1 MLRWSMSRWFGL
13 DARAARVSLT
23 VLVFAAVLALL
34 YLLRHVLVLL
44 AFSVF
49 FAYLLY
55 PLVGLV
61 QRVRPLA
68 RHRTMAIGVVYGLVL
83 IAVTAVGAVTGPKL
97 ASELSNLARRLPEIS
112 QQLKTGAIAGDMLEA
127 RGLKAAQVRD
137 VETFLREH
145 AGEILS
151 YVQGA
156 ATAVLVWLAGAW
168 TLVLIP
174 IFAFFILKEA
184 EAITSSLTR
193 RFETH
198 PNRELWRGIGQDVHD
213 LLGEYVRALILLS
226 LLTFLVWMG
235 VFLVAGV
242 PYAVVLAAVAGVLE
256 FLPLFGPL
264 AAGVLVM
271 IVALFSGYPHPLFL
285 FLFIVLWRGIQ
296 DYVSSPLIMGRG
308 IELHPGLVIFG
319 VIAGGEIAGAAG
331 MFLSVPVIS
340 ALRIV
345 WRRIQALPPPR
356 KDIAYSVEVATPL
369 TEAPVRER

>member
-1 MLRWSMSRWFGL
+1 MSRWFGL
-13 DARAARVSLT
+13 DARAARVTLT

-34 YLLRHVLVLL
+34 YLLRHILVLL

-55 PLVGLV
+55 PLVQLV

-68 RHRTMAIGVVYGLVL
+68 RHRTMAIGVVYGLLL
-83 IAVTAVGAVTGPKL
+83 IAVSAVGVITGPKL
-97 ASELSNLARRLPEIS
+97 ASELSNLARKLPEIS

-127 RGLKAAQVRD
+127 RGLKAAQLRD

-145 AGEILS
+145 AGDILS
-151 YVQGA
+151 YVQGV

-174 IFAFFILKEA
+174 IFAFFILKDA
-184 EAITSSLTR
+184 ETITASLTS
-193 RFETH
+193 RFETRRD
-198 PNRELWRGIGQDVHD
+198 RELWRGIGQDVHD

-242 PYAVVLAAVAGVLE
+242 PYAVVLAAIAGVLE

-264 AAGVLVM
+264 AAGALVM

-285 FLFIVLWRGIQ
+285 FLFIVVWRGIQ

-345 WRRIQALPPPR
+345 WRRLQALPPPR
-356 KDIAYSVEVATPL
+356 TEIAHSVEMATPL
-369 TEAPVRER
+369 SEAPVRER

>member
-1 MLRWSMSRWFGL
+1 MSGWFGL
-13 DARAARVSLT
+13 DARAARVTLT

-34 YLLRHVLVLL
+34 YLLRHVLLL
-44 AFSVF
+44 MAFSVF

-55 PLVGLV
+55 PLVRVV
-61 QRVRPLA
+61 QRVSPLA
-68 RHRTMAIGVVYGLVL
+68 AHRTTAIGIVYGLLL
-83 IAVTAVGAVTGPKL
+83 IAVTAIGMVTGPKL
-97 ASELSNLARRLPEIS
+97 TTELSNLARKLPEIS
-112 QQLKTGAIAGDMLEA
+112 EQVKTGTIAADMLEA
-127 RGLKAAQVRD
+127 RGLKTAQVRD

-145 AGEILS
+145 AGDILA
-151 YVQGA
+151 YVQRV

-174 IFAFFILKEA
+174 IFAFFILKDA
-184 EAITSSLTR
+184 ESITASVTNLFETR
-193 RFETH
+193 R
-198 PNRELWRGIGQDVHD
+198 NRELWHGIGQDVHD
-213 LLGEYVRALILLS
+213 LLGEYVRALILLA

-242 PYAVVLAAVAGVLE
+242 PYAIVLAAIAGVLE

-264 AAGVLVM
+264 VAGALVM
-271 IVALFSGYPHPLFL
+271 IVAFFSGYAHPLL
-285 FLFIVLWRGIQ
+285 LLLFIIVWRGIQ

-345 WRRIQALPPPR
+345 WRRIQALPPAR
-356 KDIAYSVEVATPL
+356 TEAAIARSLDVATPL
-369 TEAPVRER
+369 AEAPVRER

>member
-1 MLRWSMSRWFGL
+1 MATWMGL
-13 DARAARVSLT
+13 DARAARVTLT

-34 YLLRHVLVLL
+34 YLLRHVVLLL

-55 PLVGLV
+55 PLVKLV

-68 RHRTMAIGVVYGLVL
+68 GHRTMAIGVVYGLVL
-83 IAVTAVGAVTGPKL
+83 IAVTAVGVVTGPKL
-97 ASELSNLARRLPEIS
+97 TAELSNLAKKLPEIS

-127 RGLKAAQVRD
+127 RGVKAAQVRD

-145 AGEILS
+145 AGGILS
-151 YVQGA
+151 YVQGV
-156 ATAVLVWLAGAW
+156 ATAVAVWLAGAW

-174 IFAFFILKEA
+174 IFAFFILKDA
-184 EAITSSLTR
+184 ETLTTSVTGLFETR
-193 RFETH
+193 R
-198 PNRELWRGIGQDVHD
+198 NRDLWRGIGQDVHD

-242 PYAVVLAAVAGVLE
+242 PYAIVLAAIAGVLE

-264 AAGVLVM
+264 VAGALVM
-271 IVALFSGYPHPLFL
+271 IVALFSGYAHPVLL
-285 FLFIVLWRGIQ
+285 LLFIILWRGIQ

-345 WRRIQALPPPR
+345 WRRLQALPPR
-356 KDIAYSVEVATPL
+356 RIETGVTRAVEVASPL
-369 TEAPVRER
+369 AKAPVRER

>member
-1 MLRWSMSRWFGL
+1 MSSWIGL
-13 DARAARVSLT
+13 DARAARVTWT
-23 VLVFAAVLALL
+23 VLVFAGGLALL
-34 YLLRHVLVLL
+34 YLLRHVVLLL

-55 PLVGLV
+55 PLVKLV
-61 QRVRPLA
+61 QRVRLLA
-68 RHRTMAIGVVYGLVL
+68 HRRTIAIGLVYGLVL
-83 IAVTAVGAVTGPKL
+83 IAVSAVGVVTGPKL
-97 ASELSNLARRLPEIS
+97 TAELSNLARKLPEIS

-127 RGLKAAQVRD
+127 RGLKAAHVRD
-137 VETFLREH
+137 IESFVREH
-145 AGEILS
+145 TGDILS
-151 YVQGA
+151 YVQGV

-168 TLVLIP
+168 TLLLIP
-174 IFAFFILKEA
+174 IFAFFILKDA
-184 EAITSSLTR
+184 ETITTSLTGL
-193 RFETH
+193 FETRR
-198 PNRELWRGIGQDVHD
+198 NRELWRGIGRDVHD

-242 PYAVVLAAVAGVLE
+242 PYAVVLAAIAGVLE

-264 AAGVLVM
+264 VAGMLVM

-285 FLFIVLWRGIQ
+285 FLFIIAWRGIQ

-345 WRRIQALPPPR
+345 WRRMQALPPPR
-356 KDIAYSVEVATPL
+356 PEIARSVEVATPL
-369 TEAPVRER
+369 AEAPLRDG

>member
-1 MLRWSMSRWFGL
+1 MSRWFGL
-13 DARAARVSLT
+13 DARAARVTLT

-55 PLVGLV
+55 PLVQLV

-68 RHRTMAIGVVYGLVL
+68 RHRTMAIGVVYGLLL
-83 IAVTAVGAVTGPKL
+83 IAVSVVGVITGPKL
-97 ASELSNLARRLPEIS
+97 ASELSNLARKLPEIS

-127 RGLKAAQVRD
+127 RGLKAAQLRD

-145 AGEILS
+145 AGDILS
-151 YVQGA
+151 YVQGV

-174 IFAFFILKEA
+174 IFAFFILKDA
-184 EAITSSLTR
+184 ETITASLTS
-193 RFETH
+193 RFETRRD
-198 PNRELWRGIGQDVHD
+198 RELWRGIGQDVHD

-242 PYAVVLAAVAGVLE
+242 PYAVVLAAIAGVLE

-264 AAGVLVM
+264 AAGALVM

-285 FLFIVLWRGIQ
+285 FLFIVVWRGIQ

-345 WRRIQALPPPR
+345 WRRLQALPPPR
-356 KDIAYSVEVATPL
+356 TEIAHSVEMATPVATPL
-369 TEAPVRER
+369 SEAPVRER

>member
-1 MLRWSMSRWFGL
+1 MSTWLGL
-13 DARAARVSLT
+13 DARAARVTLT

-34 YLLRHVLVLL
+34 YLLRHVLLLL
-44 AFSVF
+44 ALSVF

-55 PLVGLV
+55 PLVRLV

-68 RHRTMAIGVVYGLVL
+68 RHRTTAIGVVYGLLL
-83 IAVTAVGAVTGPKL
+83 IAVTAVGVTTGPKL
-97 ASELSNLARRLPEIS
+97 AAELSNLARKVPEIS
-112 QQLKTGAIAGDMLEA
+112 QQLKAGAIAGDMLEA
-127 RGLKAAQVRD
+127 RGVKAAQVRD

-145 AGEILS
+145 AGGILS
-151 YVQGA
+151 SVQGV
-156 ATAVLVWLAGAW
+156 ATAVIVWLAGGW

-174 IFAFFILKEA
+174 IFAFFILKDA
-184 EAITSSLTR
+184 ETITTSLTGL
-193 RFETH
+193 FETRR
-198 PNRELWRGIGQDVHD
+198 NRDLWRGIGQDVHD
-213 LLGEYVRALILLS
+213 LLGGYVRALILLA

-242 PYAVVLAAVAGVLE
+242 PYAIVLAAIAGVLE

-264 AAGVLVM
+264 VAGALVM
-271 IVALFSGYPHPLFL
+271 IVALFSGYAHPVFL
-285 FLFIVLWRGIQ
+285 FLFIIVWRGIQ

-356 KDIAYSVEVATPL
+356 TETAVARSVEVATPL
-369 TEAPVRER
+369 AEAPVHER

>member
-1 MLRWSMSRWFGL
+1 MSRWFGL
-13 DARAARVSLT
+13 DARAARVTLT

-68 RHRTMAIGVVYGLVL
+68 RHRTLAIGVVYGLLL
-83 IAVTAVGAVTGPKL
+83 IAVTFVGVLTGPKL
-97 ASELSNLARRLPEIS
+97 ASELSNLARKLPEIS

-145 AGEILS
+145 AGDILF
-151 YVQGA
+151 YVQGV
-156 ATAVLVWLAGAW
+156 ATAVLVWLAGTW

-174 IFAFFILKEA
+174 IFAFFILKDA
-184 EAITSSLTR
+184 EAITASLTS
-193 RFETH
+193 RFETRR
-198 PNRELWRGIGQDVHD
+198 NRELWRGIGQDVHD

-242 PYAVVLAAVAGVLE
+242 PYAVVLAAIAGVLE
-256 FLPLFGPL
+256 FLPVFGPL
-264 AAGVLVM
+264 AAGALVM

-285 FLFIVLWRGIQ
+285 FLFIVVWRGIQ

-356 KDIAYSVEVATPL
+356 TEIAHSVEVATPVATPL
-369 TEAPVRER
+369 SEAPVRER

>member
-1 MLRWSMSRWFGL
+1 MSRWFGL
-13 DARAARVSLT
+13 DARAARVTLT

-34 YLLRHVLVLL
+34 YLLRHVVVLL

-68 RHRTMAIGVVYGLVL
+68 RHRTSAIAVVYGFLL
-83 IAVTAVGAVTGPKL
+83 IAVTVVGVVTGPKL
-97 ASELSNLARRLPEIS
+97 ASELSNLARKLPEIS

-145 AGEILS
+145 AGDILS

-174 IFAFFILKEA
+174 IFAFFILKDA
-184 EAITSSLTR
+184 EAITASLTS
-193 RFETH
+193 RFETRRD
-198 PNRELWRGIGQDVHD
+198 RELWRGIVQDVHD

-242 PYAVVLAAVAGVLE
+242 PYAVVLAAIAGVLE
-256 FLPLFGPL
+256 FLPLFGPF
-264 AAGVLVM
+264 AAGALVM
-271 IVALFSGYPHPLFL
+271 VVALFSGYPHPLFL
-285 FLFIVLWRGIQ
+285 FLFIVVWRGIQ

-345 WRRIQALPPPR
+345 WRRLQALPPPR
-356 KDIAYSVEVATPL
+356 TEIAHSVEVPTPL
-369 TEAPVRER
+369 SEAPVRDAGR

>member
-1 MLRWSMSRWFGL
+1 MSRWFGL
-13 DARAARVSLT
+13 DARAARVTLT

-55 PLVGLV
+55 PLVRLV

-68 RHRTMAIGVVYGLVL
+68 GHRTMAIGVVYGLLL
-83 IAVTAVGAVTGPKL
+83 IAVSVVGMITGPKA
-97 ASELSNLARRLPEIS
+97 ASELSNLARKLPEMS

-127 RGLKAAQVRD
+127 RGLQAAQLRD

-145 AGEILS
+145 AGDILS
-151 YVQGA
+151 YVQGV

-174 IFAFFILKEA
+174 IFAFFILKDA
-184 EAITSSLTR
+184 EALTASLTS
-193 RFETH
+193 RFETRR
-198 PNRELWRGIGQDVHD
+198 NRELWRSIGQDVHD

-235 VFLVAGV
+235 VFLVARV
-242 PYAVVLAAVAGVLE
+242 PYAVVLAAIAGVLE
-256 FLPLFGPL
+256 FLPVFGPL
-264 AAGVLVM
+264 AAGALVM

-285 FLFIVLWRGIQ
+285 FLFIVVWRGIQ

-345 WRRIQALPPPR
+345 WRRLQALPPPR
-356 KDIAYSVEVATPL
+356 TEITHSVEVTTPVATPL
-369 TEAPVRER
+369 SEAPARKR